1 MADSKTKKD
10 TKDEKIMED
19 LNLDTT
25 MLDNLNILDGLED
38 IKTTSSEKEEKVLN
52 IPEVRKV
59 TSSSINKEDKNTVA
73 VYPYTDENGKILYE
87 VLRRRGSGQPY
98 ILRSYD
104 EDGNKIYKL
113 QDNTKLTPYNLPN
126 VLQGIADGKIIWIT
140 EGESKADKL
149 NEIGFVGTTCAF
161 KGPEK
166 WGENYSEFLK
176 GAKSIV
182 IIQDNDFNGERFAE
196 NTLESIMNVLDNVE
210 VAILKLSDIC
220 SSLKEGGDIEDLIKI
235 AGFENVKLTLET
247 YASNFIAE

>member
-1 MADSKTKKD
+1 MIDSTKQKNTKKTMKELD
-10 TKDEKIMED
+10 
-19 LNLDTT
+19 LDTT

-38 IKTTSSEKEEKVLN
+38 NKTTSTEKEEKVLN

-104 EDGNKIYKL
+104 EEGNKIYKL
-113 QDNTKLTPYNLPN
+113 QDNTKLIPYNLPK

-140 EGESKADKL
+140 EGESKVDKL
-149 NEIGFVGTTCAF
+149 SEMNIVSTTCAF

-176 GAKSIV
+176 GAKGII

-196 NTLESIMNVLDNVE
+196 NTLESIINVLDNAE
-210 VAILKLSDIC
+210 VSILKLSDIC
-220 SSLKEGGDIEDLIKI
+220 SSLKDGGDIEDLIKI